1 MGKIAFV
8 FSGQGAQHSGM
19 GKEFYD
25 NFAAVRELFDAAE
38 TQRAGTLQQCF
49 DSDAETLKQTQ
60 NTQPCLYLTDL
71 AAAMALKE
79 SGVMADGLAGFS
91 LGEIPALAFGGAYT
105 AADGFAIACKRG
117 EAMAKAAAAQPASM
131 VAVLKL
137 EKARVEE
144 LCAKHEGVYAV
155 NDNAPGQVV
164 CAGLTDAL
172 PAFTADVKTAGGRAL
187 PLAVGG
193 GFHSPMMEPAAEEF
207 GAAIAAFEIT
217 APQMP
222 VIGNTYAQPYGA
234 DAKVWMQAQIH
245 NPVRWVDTIRAM
257 CADGYDTFIECGVGN
272 TLVKLIAKIA
282 PEAKAYAVEDM
293 ASLNAAVAAI
303 KEAQA

>member
-19 GKEFYD
+19 GKEFYE
-25 NFAAVRELFDAAE
+25 NFASVRALFVAAE
-38 TQRAGTLQQCF
+38 AQRAGTLQQCF

-60 NTQPCLYLTDL
+60 NTQPCLYLTDI

-79 SGVMADGLAGFS
+79 SGVMPEALAGFS
-91 LGEIPALAFGGAYT
+91 LGEIAALAFGGAYT
-105 AADGFAIACKRG
+105 AEDGFTIACKRG

-137 EKARVEE
+137 EKSHVEE
-144 LCAKHEGVYAV
+144 ICANHVGVYAV

-164 CAGLTDAL
+164 CAGLSNVL
-172 PAFTADVKTAGGRAL
+172 PAFTAEVKAAGGRAL

-193 GFHSPMMEPAAEEF
+193 GFHSPMMAGAAEKF
-207 GAAIAAFEIT
+207 GAAIADMNIT

-222 VIGNTYAQPYGA
+222 VIGNTYAKPY
-234 DAKVWMQAQIH
+234 DDTVKTTMQAQIH
-245 NPVRWVDTIRAM
+245 NPVRWVDTIRLLYAE
-257 CADGYDTFIECGVGN
+257 GYDTFIECGVGN
-272 TLVKLIAKIA
+272 TLVKLIAKTV
-282 PEAKAYAVEDM
+282 PDAKGYAVEDM
-293 ASLNAAVAAI
+293 ASLQAAVAAV

>member
-19 GKEFYD
+19 GKEFYEH
-25 NFAAVRELFDAAE
+25 FASVRALFDAAE
-38 TQRAGTLQQCF
+38 AQRAGTLQQCF

-60 NTQPCLYLTDL
+60 NTQPCLYLTDI

-79 SGVMADGLAGFS
+79 SGVTPDGLAGFS

-105 AADGFAIACKRG
+105 AEDGFTIACKRG

-137 EKARVEE
+137 EKSVVEE
-144 LCAKHEGVYAV
+144 ICAKHEGVYAV

-172 PAFTADVKTAGGRAL
+172 PAFNADVKAAGGRAL

-193 GFHSPMMEPAAEEF
+193 GFHSPMMAGAAEEF
-207 GAAIAAFEIT
+207 GTAIADMNIT
-217 APQMP
+217 APKMS
-222 VIGNTYAQPYGA
+222 VIGNTYAKPYD
-234 DAKVWMQAQIH
+234 DAIKSTMQAQIH
-245 NPVRWVDTIRAM
+245 NPVRWVDTIRLLYAE
-257 CADGYDTFIECGVGN
+257 GYDTFIECGVGN
-272 TLVKLIAKIA
+272 TLVKLIAKIV
-282 PEAKAYAVEDM
+282 PDAKAYAVEDM
-293 ASLNAAVAAI
+293 ASLQAAVAAV

>member
-19 GKEFYD
+19 GKAFYD
-25 NFAAVRELFDAAE
+25 AFASVRALFDVAE
-38 TQRAGTLQQCF
+38 VQRPGTLRQCF

-71 AAAMALKE
+71 AAALALKE
-79 SGVMADGLAGFS
+79 SGVAPDGLAGFS
-91 LGEIPALAFGGAYT
+91 LGEIPALAFGGAYSYAT
-105 AADGFAIACKRG
+105 GFSVACKRG
-117 EAMAKAAAAQPASM
+117 EAMAKAASAQPASM

-137 EKARVEE
+137 EKSAVEA

-172 PAFTADVKTAGGRAL
+172 PAFTADVKAAGGRAL

-193 GFHSPMMEPAAEEF
+193 GFHSPMMEPAAKEF
-207 GAAIAAFEIT
+207 GEAIAEMEIS
-217 APQMP
+217 APAMP
-222 VIGNTYAQPYGA
+222 VIGNTYAQPYGE
-234 DAKVWMQAQIH
+234 DAKAWMQAQIH
-245 NPVRWVDTIRAM
+245 HPVRWVDTIRSM
-257 CADGYDTFIECGVGN
+257 YADGYDTFIECGVGN

-293 ASLNAAVAAI
+293 DSLQAAVAAV

>member
-19 GKEFYD
+19 GKAFYD
-25 NFAAVRELFDAAE
+25 QFDSVRALFDAAE
-38 TQRAGTLQQCF
+38 AQRPGTLQQCF

-60 NTQPCLYLTDL
+60 NTQPCLYLTDI

-79 SGVMADGLAGFS
+79 SGVVPDGLAGFS

-105 AADGFAIACKRG
+105 PEDGFAIACQRG
-117 EAMAKAAAAQPASM
+117 NAMAKAAAAQPASM

-137 EKARVEE
+137 EKSAVEA
-144 LCAKHEGVYAV
+144 LCANHEGVYAV

-172 PAFTADVKTAGGRAL
+172 PAFNADVKATGGRAL

-193 GFHSPMMEPAAEEF
+193 GFHSPMMASAAEEF
-207 GAAIAAFEIT
+207 GAAIAQMNIT
-217 APQMP
+217 APKLP
-222 VIGNTYAQPYGA
+222 VISNTYAKPYD
-234 DAKVWMQAQIH
+234 DAVKATMQAQIH
-245 NPVRWVDTIRAM
+245 NPVRWVDTIRLLYAE
-257 CADGYDTFIECGVGN
+257 GYDTFIECGVGN
-272 TLVKLIAKIA
+272 TLVKLIAKIV

-293 ASLNAAVAAI
+293 ASLQAAVAAV

>member
-19 GKEFYD
+19 GKEFYEH
-25 NFAAVRELFDAAE
+25 FASVRALFDAAE
-38 TQRAGTLQQCF
+38 AQRAGTLQQCF

-60 NTQPCLYLTDL
+60 NTQPCLYLTDI
-71 AAAMALKE
+71 AAAMALRE
-79 SGVMADGLAGFS
+79 AGVEPDGLAGFS

-105 AADGFAIACKRG
+105 SEVGFAIACQRG
-117 EAMAKAAAAQPASM
+117 NAMAKAAAAQPASM

-137 EKARVEE
+137 EKSAVEA

-172 PAFTADVKTAGGRAL
+172 PAFSAEVKAAGGRAL

-193 GFHSPMMEPAAEEF
+193 GFHSPMMASAAEAF
-207 GAAIAAFEIT
+207 GAAIADMEINT
-217 APQMP
+217 PKLP
-222 VIGNTYAQPYGA
+222 VISNTYAKPYD
-234 DAKVWMQAQIH
+234 DAVKATMQAQIH
-245 NPVRWVDTIRAM
+245 NPVRWVDTIRLLYAE
-257 CADGYDTFIECGVGN
+257 GYDTFIECGVGN
-272 TLVKLIAKIA
+272 TLVKLITKIV
-282 PEAKAYAVEDM
+282 PDAKAYAVEDM
-293 ASLNAAVAAI
+293 ASLQVAVAAV